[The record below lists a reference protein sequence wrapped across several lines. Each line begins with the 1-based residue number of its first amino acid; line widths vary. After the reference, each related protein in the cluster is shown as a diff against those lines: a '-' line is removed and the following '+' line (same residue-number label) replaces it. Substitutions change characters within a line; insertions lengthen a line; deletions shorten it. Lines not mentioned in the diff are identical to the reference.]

1 MKRFISIFFFFFL
14 LIELNG
20 QNVTETLVGKVSFIS
35 SQNVYVKFKSTAG
48 ISAGDTLFIS
58 EGDKLMPVLV
68 VTSLSSV
75 SCLCRAVSDQN
86 IPLDHIVIARI
97 KTKKPDSSSIMPA
110 SVAAG
115 SAVRNSQSDTL
126 SQPAVKSKN
135 KQAIEGSISEYS
147 YSDFSNTEVPTS
159 QRFRITLSLK
169 AANISGSKFSV
180 ESHISFRYK
189 SGEWETVKNDLFSA
203 LKIYNLAV
211 RYDFNRSTSLS
222 IGRRIN
228 PRISSMG
235 TMDGIQFEKSIN
247 KFSFGIL
254 AGSRPDYQNYG
265 VDFSLFQYG
274 GYLAL
279 NTGKAGKRSESSV
292 AYIEQTNNFKTDRR
306 FIYFQHS
313 NTFVKNLNFL
323 GTVELDLF
331 KLENDVPKSTLD
343 LTGTYLSL
351 SYRISRKIS
360 ISGSYDARK
369 NIIYYETYKTYVD
382 RILEDELRQGYRL
395 YGNWRIAKNMVIGLQ
410 SGYRFL
416 KSDPHPSRN
425 IYGYFT
431 YTSIPGVNLSA
442 TVSATYLES
451 NFVNSKIA
459 GLNLLK
465 DFPGGKIQAGLGYH
479 FVDNQL
485 PENKTEVIQHIG
497 ELNLYWLFA
506 QKMSF
511 SVNYE
516 GTFEAVNSY
525 NRIYLQL
532 RRRF

>member
-1 MKRFISIFFFFFL
+1 MKRIFSILFILFL
-14 LIELNG
+14 LIELKG
-20 QNVTETLVGKVSFIS
+20 QTVAENLVGKVSFIS
-35 SQNVYVKFKSTAG
+35 SQNVYVKFKSTSG
-48 ISAGDTLFIS
+48 ISEGDTLFIS
-58 EGDKLMPVLV
+58 AGDKLLPVLV
-68 VTSLSSV
+68 VNSLSSF
-75 SCLCRAVSDQN
+75 SCLCRSISDQN
-86 IPLDHIVIARI
+86 IPVDHIIIARI
-97 KTKKPDSSSIMPA
+97 KTKKPDSSSAIPA
-110 SVAAG
+110 SVAAVAA
-115 SAVRNSQSDTL
+115 SESPPDSV
-126 SQPAVKSKN
+126 SQPAIKSKN

-147 YSDFSNTEVPTS
+147 YSDFSNTTVPTS
-159 QRFRITLSLK
+159 QRFRFTLSLK
-169 AANISGSKFSV
+169 AANISGSKFSL
-180 ESHISFRYK
+180 ESYISFRYK
-189 SGEWETVKNDLFSA
+189 SGEWESVKNDLFSA

-211 RYDFNRSTSLS
+211 RYDFTRSTSLS

-254 AGSRPDYQNYG
+254 AGSRPDYQNYS

-279 NTGKAGKRSESSV
+279 NTGKAGNRSESSV

-306 FIYFQHS
+306 FVYFQHS

-343 LTGTYLSL
+343 LTGAYLSL
-351 SYRISRKIS
+351 SYRITRKIS

-369 NIIYYETYKTYVD
+369 NVVYYETYKTYVD

-395 YGNWRIAKNMVIGLQ
+395 YGNWRFAKNMVIGLQ

-431 YTSIPGVNLSA
+431 YTRVPGINLSA
-442 TVSATYLES
+442 TISGTYLES
-451 NFVNSKIA
+451 GFVNSKIA
-459 GLNLLK
+459 GLTLIK
-465 DFPGGKIQAGLGYH
+465 DFPGGKIQAGAGYH
-479 FVDNQL
+479 FVDNTL
-485 PENKTEVIQHIG
+485 PENKSEVIQHIG
-497 ELNLYWLFA
+497 ELNLYWLFT
-506 QKMSF
+506 QKMSL

-532 RRRF
+532 RSRF

>member
-1 MKRFISIFFFFFL
+1 MKRLFFIFFILFL
-14 LIELNG
+14 FYELKG
-20 QNVTETLVGKVSFIS
+20 QTVSETLIGKVSFIS
-35 SQNVYVKFKSTAG
+35 SQNVYVKFKSTSG

-58 EGDKLMPVLV
+58 EGDKLIPVLV

-86 IPLDHIVIARI
+86 IPVDHIIIARI
-97 KTKKPDSSSIMPA
+97 KTKKPDSSSAIPA
-110 SVAAG
+110 SVAAV
-115 SAVRNSQSDTL
+115 SAASESPADSV
-126 SQPAVKSKN
+126 SQPAIKSKN

-147 YSDFSNTEVPTS
+147 YTDFSNTEVPTS
-159 QRFRITLSLK
+159 QRFRFTLSLR
-169 AANISGSKFSV
+169 ATNISGSKFSL
-180 ESHISFRYK
+180 ESYISFRYK
-189 SGEWETVKNDLFSA
+189 SGEWEAVKNDLFSA

-211 RYDFNRSTSLS
+211 RYDFTRSTSLS

-235 TMDGIQFEKSIN
+235 TMDGIQFEKSIK

-254 AGSRPDYQNYG
+254 AGSRPDYQNYS

-306 FIYFQHS
+306 FVYFQHS
-313 NTFVKNLNFL
+313 NTFIKNLYFL
-323 GTVELDLF
+323 GTMELDLY
-331 KLENDVPKSTLD
+331 KLENDIPKSTID

-351 SYRISRKIS
+351 SYRLTRKIS
-360 ISGSYDARK
+360 LSGSYDARK
-369 NIIYYETYKTYVD
+369 NVMYYETYKTYVD
-382 RILEDELRQGYRL
+382 RILENELRQGYRI
-395 YGNWRIAKNMVIGLQ
+395 YGNWRFANNMVIGLQ

-416 KSDPHPSRN
+416 KSDPHPSKN
-425 IYGYFT
+425 FYGYFT
-431 YTSIPGVNLSA
+431 YTHVPGINMSA

-465 DFPGGKIQAGLGYH
+465 DFPGGKVQAGFGYH
-479 FVDNQL
+479 YVNNTL
-485 PENKTEVIQHIG
+485 PESKSDVIQHIG
-497 ELNLYWLFA
+497 EFNLYWQFA
-506 QKMSF
+506 GKMSL

-516 GTFEAVNSY
+516 GTFEAVNTY
-525 NRIYLQL
+525 NRVYLQL

>member
-1 MKRFISIFFFFFL
+1 MKHIFSILFILFL
-14 LIELNG
+14 LIELKG
-20 QNVTETLVGKVSFIS
+20 QTVNENLVGKVSFIS
-35 SQNVYVKFKSTAG
+35 SQNVYVKFKSTSG
-48 ISAGDTLFIS
+48 ISEGDTLFIS
-58 EGDKLMPVLV
+58 AGDKLLPVLV
-68 VTSLSSV
+68 VNSLSSF
-75 SCLCRAVSDQN
+75 SCLCRSISDQN
-86 IPLDHIVIARI
+86 IPVDHIIIARI
-97 KTKKPDSSSIMPA
+97 KTKKPDSSSAIPA
-110 SVAAG
+110 SVAAVAA
-115 SAVRNSQSDTL
+115 SESPPDSV
-126 SQPAVKSKN
+126 SQPAIKSKN

-147 YSDFSNTEVPTS
+147 YSDFSNTTVPTS
-159 QRFRITLSLK
+159 QRFRFTLSLK
-169 AANISGSKFSV
+169 AANISGSKFSL
-180 ESHISFRYK
+180 ESYISFRYK
-189 SGEWETVKNDLFSA
+189 SGEWESVKNDLFSA

-211 RYDFNRSTSLS
+211 RYDFTRSTSLS

-254 AGSRPDYQNYG
+254 AGSRPDYQNYS

-306 FIYFQHS
+306 FVYFQHS

-343 LTGTYLSL
+343 LTGAYLSL
-351 SYRISRKIS
+351 SYRITRKIS

-369 NIIYYETYKTYVD
+369 NVVYYETYKTYVD

-395 YGNWRIAKNMVIGLQ
+395 YGNWRFAKNMVIGLQ

-416 KSDPHPSRN
+416 KSDPHPARN

-431 YTSIPGVNLSA
+431 YTRVPGINLSA
-442 TVSATYLES
+442 TISGTYLES
-451 NFVNSKIA
+451 GFVNSKIA
-459 GLNLLK
+459 GLTLIK
-465 DFPGGKIQAGLGYH
+465 DFPGGKIQAGAGYH
-479 FVDNQL
+479 FVDNML
-485 PENKTEVIQHIG
+485 PENNTEVIQHIG
-497 ELNLYWLFA
+497 ELNLYWLFT
-506 QKMSF
+506 QKMSL

-532 RRRF
+532 RSRF